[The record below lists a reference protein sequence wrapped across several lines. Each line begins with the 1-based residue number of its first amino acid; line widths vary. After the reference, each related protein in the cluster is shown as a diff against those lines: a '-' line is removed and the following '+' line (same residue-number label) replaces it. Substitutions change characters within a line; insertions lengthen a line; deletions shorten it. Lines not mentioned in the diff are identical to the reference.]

1 MTAWMIHAFGAARI
15 DMKRLLIAILIFVV
29 ASSTH
34 AATADVDPA
43 ADAAW
48 AQIAKSAKTSDSKQL
63 ADQLKAFYEKYPN
76 HPKATVAFIKEQ
88 NLRGVST
95 PKPTPAP
102 AAAVPVVDNSL
113 SGQIAQAEG
122 RIKKAQQHG
131 KEAALGEMERS
142 GRKLADQFPN
152 EPIGWETL
160 LAAAY
165 GFGGE
170 KARQLYTQIAA
181 KAPTAKLKAAATSQ
195 LQALNRPK
203 PAPPKIAA
211 TGKPIS
217 LAFTATDGRTVD
229 LSQMTGKVVLVD
241 FWATWCGPCLAELPH
256 VKKAYA
262 ELHDQGFE
270 IVGVSFDNNVQT
282 LKKFIEVNEMPWPQF
297 CDGGGWQNA
306 INKDF
311 GINAIPTMYLVDK
324 KGALRDTDG
333 RSDLAGKVRAL
344 LAE

>member
-1 MTAWMIHAFGAARI
+1 MKCLWIAVLAFILASASFSTRAAAAAAASDNTA
-15 DMKRLLIAILIFVV
+15 
-29 ASSTH
+29 
-34 AATADVDPA
+34 ADV
-43 ADAAW
+43 AW
-48 AQIAKSAKTSDSKQL
+48 AEIAKSAKTTDPKQL

-88 NLRGVST
+88 DLRGASM

-102 AAAVPVVDNSL
+102 AAAAPVDNSL
-113 SGQIAQAEG
+113 SGQIAQAEA

-142 GRKLADQFPN
+142 GRKLADQFPK

-181 KAPTAKLKAAATSQ
+181 QAPTAKLKAAAKSQ
-195 LQALNRPK
+195 LVALNTAKVALSKVSP
-203 PAPPKIAA
+203 
-211 TGKPIS
+211 TGKPIA
-217 LAFTATDGRTVD
+217 LAFTATDGRAVD
-229 LSQMTGKVVLVD
+229 LSQMKGKVVLVD

-262 ELHDQGFE
+262 ELHGQGFE
-270 IVGVSFDNNVQT
+270 IVGVSFDNDVQT

-297 CDGGGWQNA
+297 CDGGGWKNA
-306 INKDF
+306 VNKDF
-311 GINAIPTMYLVDK
+311 GINSIPTMYLVDK
-324 KGALRDTDG
+324 KGSLRDTDG

-344 LAE
+344 LNE

>member
-1 MTAWMIHAFGAARI
+1 
-15 DMKRLLIAILIFVV
+15 MKCLWIAVLGLIF
-29 ASSTH
+29 ASATFSTH
-34 AATADVDPA
+34 ADAAPSDPA

-48 AQIAKSAKTSDSKQL
+48 AEIAKSAKTTDPKQL

-76 HPKATVAFIKEQ
+76 HPKATVAFLKEQ
-88 NLRGVST
+88 NLRGAST

-102 AAAVPVVDNSL
+102 ATAPVVDNSL
-113 SGQIAQAEG
+113 SGQIAQAEA
-122 RIKKAQQHG
+122 RIKNAQKHG

-160 LAAAY
+160 MAAAY

-181 KAPTAKLKAAATSQ
+181 KAPTAKLKSAATSQ
-195 LQALNRPK
+195 LQALNSAK
-203 PAPPKIAA
+203 AA
-211 TGKPIS
+211 LSKLPSTGKPIA
-217 LAFTATDGRTVD
+217 LAFTATDGRPVD
-229 LSQMTGKVVLVD
+229 LSQMKGKVVLVD

-262 ELHDQGFE
+262 ELHSQGFE
-270 IVGVSFDNNVQT
+270 IVGVSFDNNIET

-297 CDGGGWQNA
+297 CDGGGWKNA

-311 GINAIPTMYLVDK
+311 GLNSIPTMYLVDK

-333 RSDLAGKVRAL
+333 RSDLATKVRAL